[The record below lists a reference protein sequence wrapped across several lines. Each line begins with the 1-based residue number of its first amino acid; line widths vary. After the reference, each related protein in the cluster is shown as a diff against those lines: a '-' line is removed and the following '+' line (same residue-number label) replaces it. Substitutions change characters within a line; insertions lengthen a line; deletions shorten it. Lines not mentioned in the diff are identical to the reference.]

1 MAAICLYYT
10 LGGVDYSLTPTE
22 LTFLTDSEQGD
33 TKCIEV
39 EIFDDEAVE
48 NSEAF
53 YVELSTDDSD
63 VQLLDY
69 YKRRGFY
76 IDDNDGKI

>member
-1 MAAICLYYT
+1 MAAICLRYT

-22 LTFLTDSEQGD
+22 LTFPTDSEQGD
-33 TKCIEV
+33 IQCVEV

-53 YVELSTDDSD
+53 YVELSTDNSD

>member
-1 MAAICLYYT
+1 MAAICLRYT

-22 LTFLTDSEQGD
+22 LIFPTDSEQGD
-33 TKCIEV
+33 IQCVEV

-53 YVELSTDDSD
+53 YVELSTDNSD